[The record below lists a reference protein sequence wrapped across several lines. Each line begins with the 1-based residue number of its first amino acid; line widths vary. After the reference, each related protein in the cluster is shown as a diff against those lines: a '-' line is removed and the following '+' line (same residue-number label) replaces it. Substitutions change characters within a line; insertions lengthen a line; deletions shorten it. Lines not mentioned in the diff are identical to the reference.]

1 MRSSL
6 HNEATPAQVHE
17 IAVLKDEFRSIKETL
32 VQLVQNN
39 HQTGNSPDIDQY
51 ENPNNNPYNSH
62 NMRESMNCNR
72 NTRDSEIYQ
81 NERESLIEA
90 KTQLQNRLKLV
101 EQLDKQYTNKLEY
114 AYKNEYQHEIES
126 ALDEKTIDQYDK
138 MSKLINDL
146 QTDNYRLKKEFELY
160 KDTRGQKD
168 TLESTKNQL
177 VDMKISKLIEEFIG
191 KYQENPAFHDVMIDA
206 EMVQTT

>member
-1 MRSSL
+1 M
-6 HNEATPAQVHE
+6 E
-17 IAVLKDEFRSIKETL
+17 
-32 VQLVQNN
+32 
-39 HQTGNSPDIDQY
+39 
-51 ENPNNNPYNSH
+51 
-62 NMRESMNCNR
+62 
-72 NTRDSEIYQ
+72 
-81 NERESLIEA
+81 
-90 KTQLQNRLKLV
+90 
-101 EQLDKQYTNKLEY
+101 
-114 AYKNEYQHEIES
+114 
-126 ALDEKTIDQYDK
+126 QYDK